1 MISKI
6 TRLKSFSLALPQ
18 TLRLT
23 VLATLA
29 IALPASL
36 GAQEVLRDTLGNGLQ
51 VIIVRNTLAPVVTT
65 MVNYR
70 VGSDECPPGFPGS
83 AHATEHMMFR
93 GSPGMSADQL
103 AAISAAMGGDDNAD
117 TQQAVTQY
125 FFTTTADNLAAP
137 LRIEA
142 TRMRDL
148 LPDAKLWE
156 KERGA
161 IEQEVAQDLSNP
173 TYVFYTQLLTAMFKG
188 SPYEHDAL
196 GSRPSFDKT
205 TDADLRAFHNAWYVP
220 NNAILVIVG
229 DAEPAKALALVKDIF
244 GGIPAK
250 KLPERPAFNF
260 SEVKPDTLKLNTD
273 LPYGLTAITFRLPGA
288 DSPDFAAAQI
298 LSDVLSSER
307 GKLYDLVPQG
317 KALFAEFSY
326 DTLPKSGIGYA
337 IAGFPAGADSTNQ
350 LETVKGILKDVI
362 ASGFDADLVEAAKR
376 HEIISAE
383 LAKNSVDGL
392 ASAWSG
398 AVAIEGRNSPDDDI
412 NAFRKVTVEDVNAVA
427 KKYLDFDH
435 AISAILS
442 PQESDKPISS
452 KSFGG
457 AENFTASKSTN
468 VKLPSWAKTLADKL
482 PAATSTLSPFTTN
495 LANGLKL
502 IIQPESVSDTV
513 SVFGK
518 VKNNP
523 KVQVPDGKEGVDD
536 ALDKLFSYGSKSLD
550 RLAFQKALDDIGA
563 NEAAGADFSLQVLPE
578 HFERGLQLLAD
589 NELSPALPENDFK
602 IIQGQL
608 AASVAGELKSP
619 DHISSHALTLAL
631 FPKNDP
637 SQRETTPATVKTLT
651 IDDVTNYYSAVFRP
665 DMTTIV
671 IIGKVDTDATV
682 ALVEK
687 YFGGWSASGDK
698 PNTLFPAAPD
708 NAVSVTHVPD
718 ASRVQ
723 DKVTLGE
730 TMSLTRTNP
739 DYYALQL
746 GNHVLGGGFYATRL
760 YHDLRQNG
768 GLVYFVSSSFTVG
781 LTRGIY
787 QSAYACDPPN
797 VAKARTLI
805 VNDLKQMQAENVTER
820 ELHQAK
826 LMLLRDIP
834 LSEASVDSIAN
845 GWLGRVVLG
854 LPLDEPVVAGKIYT
868 KLTADDVKAAFAKW
882 LRPADLVQVTQGP
895 EPH

>member
-1 MISKI
+1 MNASIHRAKSLL
-6 TRLKSFSLALPQ
+6 LKLLPSLAL
-18 TLRLT
+18 T
-23 VLATLA
+23 VL
-29 IALPASL
+29 LPGSSL
-36 GAQEVLRDTLGNGLQ
+36 AQEVLRDTLANGLQ

-93 GSPGMSADQL
+93 GSPGMNADQL

-125 FFTTTADNLAAP
+125 FFTTTSENLDVP

-142 TRMRDL
+142 ARMRDL
-148 LPDAKLWE
+148 LPDKKLWE

-173 TYVFYTQLLTAMFKG
+173 TYVFYTQLLSAMFKG

-196 GSRPSFDKT
+196 GTRPSFDHT

-229 DAEPAKALALVKDIF
+229 NVDPATTLAQVKDIF
-244 GGIPAK
+244 GGIPSK
-250 KLPERPAFNF
+250 TLPARPAFNF
-260 SEVKPDTLKLNTD
+260 QPVTPDTLKLDTD
-273 LPYGLTAITFRLPGA
+273 LPYGLTAVTFRLPGA

-326 DTLPKSGIGYA
+326 DTLPKSGLGYA
-337 IAGFPAGADSTNQ
+337 IAGFPAGADAAAQ
-350 LETVKGILKDVI
+350 LADIKRILAAEI

-376 HEIISAE
+376 REIFSAE
-383 LAKNSVDGL
+383 SQKNSVSGL

-412 NAFRKVTVEDVNAVA
+412 NAFRKVTVDDVNRVA
-427 KKYLDFDH
+427 KQYLDFDH
-435 AISAILS
+435 AIGAILS
-442 PQESDKPISS
+442 PQASDKPISS

-468 VKLPSWAKTLADKL
+468 VKLPAWARKLTDKL
-482 PAATSTLSPFTTN
+482 PAAVSTLTPFTTN
-495 LANGLKL
+495 LANGITL
-502 IIQPESVSDTV
+502 IVQPETVSDTV
-513 SVFGK
+513 SVYGR

-523 KVQVPDGKEGVDD
+523 KIQVPGGQDGVED
-536 ALDKLFSYGSKSLD
+536 ALDKLFSYGTKSLD
-550 RLAFQKALDDIGA
+550 RLAFQKALDDIA
-563 NEAAGADFSLQVLPE
+563 ADESAGADFSLQVLPE

-589 NELSPALPENDFK
+589 NELSPALPADDFK
-602 IIQGQL
+602 IIQAQL

-619 DHISSHALTLAL
+619 DHIAGHALTLAL
-631 FPKNDP
+631 FPKDDP
-637 SQRETTPATVKTLT
+637 SQRETTPDSVKSLT
-651 IDDVTNYYSAVFRP
+651 IDDVKNYYSAAFRP

-671 IIGKVDTDATV
+671 IIGKIDTDAAV

-687 YFGGWSASGDK
+687 YFGDWKADGDK
-698 PNTLFPAAPD
+698 PSTLFPPAPD
-708 NAVSVTHVPD
+708 NIVSVTHVPD

-723 DKVTLGE
+723 DKVTLAE
-730 TMSLTRTNP
+730 TLTLTRTNP

-760 YHDLRQNG
+760 YRDLRQKS
-768 GLVYFVSSSFTVG
+768 GLVYFVSSTFNIG

-787 QSAYACDPPN
+787 ESAYACDPPN
-797 VAKARTLI
+797 VAKARILI
-805 VNDLKQMQAENVTER
+805 VNNLKQMQAENVTER

-834 LSEASVDSIAN
+834 LSEASVDEIAN
-845 GWLGRVVLG
+845 GWLGRVNLG
-854 LPLDEPVVAGKIYT
+854 LPLDEPVIAGKIYT
-868 KLTADDVKAAFAKW
+868 QLSANDVRVAFAKW

-895 EPH
+895 QPH